1 MKITEMP
8 TKELLEEY
16 LDGLERPVTVYFD
29 KEKGKFIREN
39 DNLPNRE

>member
-1 MKITEMP
+1 MP
-8 TKELLEEY
+8 TKKLLEAY
-16 LDGLERPVTVYFD
+16 LDGLEGEVKVYFD